1 MPKVGRAK
9 SGRKI
14 YGYDE
19 ELWCRLLL
27 SNYETGE
34 RDVGV
39 IEGILRR
46 LSPGKEI
53 LDLGCGT
60 GRISNRLAA
69 MGYSVTGIDAC
80 ELCIREARR
89 LAEELGVSKNVSYI
103 VGDYRSL
110 DIIPAKEFD
119 AALCILASAWNSME
133 EMSAIFGNISHRM
146 KKGAI
151 LLLKEF
157 VKERFLTLLHLAPSL
172 QNWFR
177 MEGDMLYLHRW
188 RYVPRE
194 SKVITIKELYR
205 REAKDFKFVARIER
219 EYSLPS
225 LTDYIIA
232 LERAGWQV
240 EEVIEEP
247 VDLMRLEIYNDP
259 WWLFSSLIVARL
271 IVR

>member
-1 MPKVGRAK
+1 MPKVSKAK

-14 YGYDE
+14 YGFDE
-19 ELWCRLLL
+19 ELWRKILL

-53 LDLGCGT
+53 LDLGCGV

-89 LAEELGVSKNVSYI
+89 LAEEQGVSKNVSYI

-110 DIIPAKEFD
+110 DVIPSKEFD
-119 AALCILASAWNSME
+119 AALCILASAWDSME

-157 VKERFLTLLHLAPSL
+157 VKERFLSLLYLASSL
-172 QNWFR
+172 QNWFKI
-177 MEGDMLYLHRW
+177 EEDMLYLHKW
-188 RYVPRE
+188 RYDPHE
-194 SKVITIKELYR
+194 SKVITIKEFYR
-205 REAKDFKFVARIER
+205 REAKDFKFIASIER
-219 EYSLPS
+219 KYPLFS
-225 LTDYIIA
+225 LTDYITA
-232 LERAGWQV
+232 LERVGWQV
-240 EEVIEEP
+240 EEIIEEP

-259 WWLFSSLIVARL
+259 WWLFSLLIVARL
-271 IVR
+271 IEK